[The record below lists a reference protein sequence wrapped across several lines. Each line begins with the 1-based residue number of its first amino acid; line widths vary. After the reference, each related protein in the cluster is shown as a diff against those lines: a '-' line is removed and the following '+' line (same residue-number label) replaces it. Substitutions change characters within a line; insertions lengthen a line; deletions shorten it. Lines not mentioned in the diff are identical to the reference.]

1 MPLKRTLLAT
11 ACALAFA
18 GAAEAKGWYIG
29 LEAGAVS
36 IADSDADLRFTDG
49 GATTFAYAPVASF
62 DNGWAVIATLG
73 YELQGWRIEGEA
85 AWRSNDKDQF
95 TAPLPS
101 TGDLDALTV
110 MYNMT
115 YQLPLGGGF
124 GIALGGGAGL
134 DYSMLEIAGLDDADL
149 NLAFQGIAA
158 FNVALGGSS
167 ELTLAYRYLRVLDP
181 EFEERSDPGTVV
193 RFEDFAKHTVT
204 LGIRYT
210 FAP

>member
-11 ACALAFA
+11 ACALGCA
-18 GAAEAKGWYIG
+18 GAADARGWYVA
-29 LEAGAVS
+29 LEAGAATV
-36 IADSDADLRFTDG
+36 ADGDADFRFTSAG
-49 GATTFAYAPVASF
+49 VTTFAYTPIARF
-62 DNGWAVIATLG
+62 DTGWAVIATAG
-73 YELQGWRIEGEA
+73 YELGGWRIEGEA

-115 YQLPLGGGF
+115 YELPLVGGLGL
-124 GIALGGGAGL
+124 AVGGGAGL
-134 DYSMLEIAGLDDADL
+134 DYSMLEIQGLDDADL
-149 NLAFQGIAA
+149 NLAYQGIAA
-158 FNVALGGSS
+158 LNLALGDST

-181 EFEERSDPGTVV
+181 EFEERTSPGVVV
-193 RFEDFAKHTVT
+193 RFEDFAKHTLT
-204 LGIRYT
+204 LGVRYT